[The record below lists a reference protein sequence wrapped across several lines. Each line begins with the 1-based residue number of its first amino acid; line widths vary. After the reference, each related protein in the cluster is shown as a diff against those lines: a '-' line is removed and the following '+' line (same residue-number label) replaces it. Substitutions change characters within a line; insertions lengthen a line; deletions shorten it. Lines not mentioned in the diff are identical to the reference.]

1 MKNCFLIL
9 IFPAQ
14 GQPNGPL
21 CIGAGLCISGLVWIM
36 IDLLAVEVGSGYLTL
51 MSDEALYRTLDYTI
65 SYLASG
71 VSVSYLQKCQLYE
84 AL

>member
-21 CIGAGLCISGLVWIM
+21 CIGAGLCISGRVWLV
-36 IDLLAVEVGSGYLTL
+36 LELGSV
-51 MSDEALYRTLDYTI
+51 MSDEALYRTLDYT
-65 SYLASG
+65 SFGLASG

-84 AL
+84 A